1 VRELPVCPRCDLLLD
16 GVATPRG
23 GAARNGPFPE
33 RSTGYC
39 INCHIGLT
47 KIDGVWAATPVGSPQ

>member
-1 VRELPVCPRCDLLLD
+1 MRELPACPRCDLLLD

-23 GAARNGPFPE
+23 RAARHRAFPE

-39 INCHIGLT
+39 IGCHIGLT
-47 KIDGVWAATPVGSPQ
+47 KIDGLWAATPVSPQ